1 LLFACAER
9 SRSIPIIPFGSRNA
23 SEDAELFFGQ
33 AIQKIRCIALAT
45 ELFFE
50 EAWAE
55 KSEQIGRIS
64 TSKWCYFSK
73 EIIREK

>member
-1 LLFACAER
+1 LLR
-9 SRSIPIIPFGSRNA
+9 TWRIGRLN
-23 SEDAELFFGQ
+23 ELHLTVPQEAGISNLLYHLEVE
-33 AIQKIRCIALAT
+33 AIFWPGDSKDRYIALAT

-64 TSKWCYFSK
+64 TSKWY
-73 EIIREK
+73 